1 MAQVEKEAE
10 VKSKLWVFRQVD
22 LIQRGRLSQALSI
35 SSATASLL
43 LNRGVTNV
51 DQALAWMS
59 SLQAHDPFLIPD
71 IERAVDR
78 LHHAMQRRERVCFY
92 GDYDVDGMSATSV
105 YVSFFRDRGAQVRAY
120 VPHRLREGYGL
131 NEGAVRALAQDGI
144 TLLVTSDC
152 GTTSHRE
159 IALANQLGIDV
170 IVTDHH
176 QSDMEMVPALAV
188 MNPHRPDAQY
198 PFHGLCSGGLAY
210 KVVQAYEK
218 KYGSGSVSVESL
230 LDLVA
235 LATIADV
242 VPLQD
247 ENRLFVREGLAQ
259 ISRGARCGLRALKQ
273 VAGVTRDCAAET
285 IAFKLAPRLNA
296 AGRLDEAIK
305 GVRLL
310 TTESEPEAQALAEEL
325 DQLNHRR
332 RELEATI
339 LDEALM
345 QVAARELPG
354 GIVLYARGWHLGV
367 VGIVAAR
374 IMERFHRPTIVIAI
388 NEDGIGKGSARTVP
402 GFDLYQALA
411 GCRDLLIAFGGHPS
425 AAGVTIKEERLPE
438 FAERFAA
445 MAAAWMC
452 STQAVPMLHLDSELQ
467 LDEVT
472 LQLIREIGTLHP
484 FGAGNPEPT
493 FAVRG
498 LNVLQARVVGDKH
511 LKMTVRQGRS
521 VPFDSIGFGMKS
533 LEEQGL
539 SLKTPIDV
547 AFTPEL
553 NHWNGHDRIQLRIR
567 DIRASGIE

>member
-1 MAQVEKEAE
+1 MT
-10 VKSKLWVFRQVD
+10 SKLWVFRTVD
-22 LIQRGRLSQALSI
+22 PIQRGRLSQALSI

-59 SLQAHDPFLIPD
+59 PLQAHDPFLIPD
-71 IERAVDR
+71 IEQAVDR
-78 LHHAMQRRERVCFY
+78 LHQAMQRHERVCFY

-105 YVSFFRDRGAQVRAY
+105 YLSFFRDRGAQVRAY

-131 NEGAVRALAQDGI
+131 NEGAVRALAQEGI

-159 IALANQLGIDV
+159 ITLANQLGVDV

-176 QSDMEMVPALAV
+176 QSDLEMVPALAV
-188 MNPHRPDAQY
+188 MNPHRSDARY

-210 KVVQAYEK
+210 KVVQAYEA
-218 KYGSGSVSVESL
+218 KYGSGAVPLESL

-247 ENRLFVREGLAQ
+247 ENRLFVREGLSQ
-259 ISRGARCGLRALKQ
+259 ISSGARCGLRALKQ
-273 VAGVTRDCAAET
+273 VAGVTRDCAVET

-296 AGRLDEAIK
+296 AGRLDEASK

-310 TTESEPEAQALAEEL
+310 TTESEREAQGLAEEL
-325 DQLNHRR
+325 DQLNSRR

-345 QVAARELPG
+345 QVESRVLPG

-374 IMERFHRPTIVIAI
+374 IMERFHRPTIVIAV

-425 AAGVTIKEERLPE
+425 AAGVTIREERLPE

-445 MAAAWMC
+445 TAEAWMR
-452 STQAVPMLHLDSELQ
+452 STHSVPMLHLDSELR

-472 LQLIREIGTLHP
+472 FQLIREIGALHP

-498 LNVLQARVVGDKH
+498 LNVLQARVVGEKH
-511 LKMTVRQGRS
+511 LKMTVRQGGS

-539 SLKTPIDV
+539 SVNTPIDV

-553 NHWNGHDRIQLRIR
+553 NHWNGYDRIQLRIR
-567 DIRASGIE
+567 DIRASGVD

>member
-1 MAQVEKEAE
+1 

-22 LIQRGRLSQALSI
+22 PIQRGRLSQALSI

-59 SLQAHDPFLIPD
+59 PLQTHDPFLIPD

-78 LHHAMQRRERVCFY
+78 LHQAMQRHERVCFY

-105 YVSFFRDRGAQVRAY
+105 YLSFFRDRGAEVRAY

-131 NEGAVRALAQDGI
+131 NERAVRALAQDGI

-152 GTTSHRE
+152 GTTSHHE
-159 IALANQLGIDV
+159 IHLANQLGIDV

-188 MNPHRPDAQY
+188 MNPHRSDARY

-210 KVVQAYEK
+210 KVVQAYEEK
-218 KYGSGSVSVESL
+218 FGSGAVPVKSL

-273 VAGVTRDCAAET
+273 VAGVTRDCAT
-285 IAFKLAPRLNA
+285 DTVAFKLAPRLNA

-310 TTESEPEAQALAEEL
+310 TTESEREAQGLAEEL

-339 LDEALM
+339 LDEALS
-345 QVAARELPG
+345 QVESRELPG
-354 GIVLYARGWHLGV
+354 GIVLSARGWHLGV

-374 IMERFHRPTIVIAI
+374 IMERFHRPTIVIAT

-425 AAGVTIKEERLPE
+425 AAGVTLKEERLPE

-445 MAAAWMC
+445 TAEAWMR
-452 STQAVPMLHLDSELQ
+452 STHSVPMLHLDSEVR

-472 LQLIREIGTLHP
+472 LKLIREIGTLHP

-493 FAVRG
+493 FAVKG
-498 LNVLQARVVGDKH
+498 LSVLQARVVGEKH
-511 LKMTVRQGRS
+511 LKMTVRQGGS
-521 VPFDSIGFGMKS
+521 APFDSIGFGMKS

-539 SLKTPIDV
+539 SIKTPIDV

-553 NHWNGHDRIQLRIR
+553 NHWNGYDRIQLRIR
-567 DIRASGIE
+567 DIRAAGIE

>member
-1 MAQVEKEAE
+1 M
-10 VKSKLWVFRQVD
+10 KSKLWVFRQVD
-22 LIQRGRLSQALSI
+22 PVQRGRLSQALSI

-51 DQALAWMS
+51 DQALAWIS
-59 SLQAHDPFLIPD
+59 PLRTHDPFLIPD
-71 IERAVDR
+71 IERAIDR
-78 LHHAMQRRERVCFY
+78 LHQAVQRHERVCFY

-105 YVSFFRDRGAQVRAY
+105 YLSFFRDLGAQVRAY

-131 NEGAVRALAQDGI
+131 NEQAIRTLAQEGI

-159 IALANQLGIDV
+159 ITLASQLGIDV

-176 QSDMEMVPALAV
+176 QSDLEMVPALAV
-188 MNPHRPDAQY
+188 MNPHRSDARY

-218 KYGSGSVSVESL
+218 KFGSGAVLVESL

-273 VAGVTRDCAAET
+273 VAGVTRDCAVET

-310 TTESEPEAQALAEEL
+310 TTESEREAQELAEEL
-325 DQLNHRR
+325 DQLNHKR

-339 LDEALM
+339 LDEALS
-345 QVAARELPG
+345 QVESRELPG

-374 IMERFHRPTIVIAI
+374 IMERFHRPTIVIAV
-388 NEDGIGKGSARTVP
+388 NDDGIGKGSARTVP
-402 GFDLYQALA
+402 GFDLYHALA

-425 AAGVTIKEERLPE
+425 AAGVTIKEGRLPE

-445 MAAAWMC
+445 AAEAWRR
-452 STQAVPMLHLDSELQ
+452 STQSVPMLHLDSEVR

-493 FAVRG
+493 FAVKG
-498 LNVLQARVVGDKH
+498 LNILQARVVGEKH
-511 LKMTVRQGRS
+511 LKMTVRQGAS
-521 VPFDSIGFGMKS
+521 MPFDSIGFGMKS

-553 NHWNGHDRIQLRIR
+553 NHWNGYDRIQLRIR
-567 DIRASGIE
+567 DIRAAGIE